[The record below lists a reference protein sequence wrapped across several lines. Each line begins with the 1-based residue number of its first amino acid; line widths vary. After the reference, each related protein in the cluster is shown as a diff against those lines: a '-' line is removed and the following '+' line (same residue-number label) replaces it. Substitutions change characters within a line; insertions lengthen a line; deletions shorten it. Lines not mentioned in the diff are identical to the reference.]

1 MAGGEHGSWEIWREG
16 PDIPDVTLVSGH
28 EGRRGVEK
36 SSSGERKIGRGRL
49 LKLVENGA
57 RQGDKGV
64 RSDTTV
70 RCGLIG
76 SSTVVHWSSI
86 WKVNCLD
93 KYER

>member
-1 MAGGEHGSWEIWREG
+1 MAEGEHGSWEIRREG

-28 EGRRGVEK
+28 EDRRGVEK

-49 LKLVENGA
+49 LKPVENGA

-64 RSDTTV
+64 RSDTSV
-70 RCGLIG
+70 RCGLVG

-86 WKVNCLD
+86 GKVNYLD
-93 KYER
+93 KYGG

>member
-1 MAGGEHGSWEIWREG
+1 MTEGEHGSWEIWREG

-28 EGRRGVEK
+28 EDRRGVEK

-64 RSDTTV
+64 CLDTLV
-70 RCGLIG
+70 QWGLVG

-86 WKVNCLD
+86 RMVSYLD
-93 KYER
+93 KYGG